1 MYSSEVAVRAGY
13 GPAYGYVIGLV
24 DVDYLREQLFP
35 AVARKYFGGAAG
47 LDYDVWI
54 ARAADPSSILYRT
67 SDAAPGTPDI
77 ETHLFHLGFTHLD
90 EPFMPSIIAAARAGR
105 PPSVTAQ
112 GVWLVRATH
121 RDGSIEAHV
130 RKVRRRDVLI
140 SCVVMGLLVASLALL
155 FTSARRARRL
165 ALQQTAFVAGVSH
178 ELRTPLAVI
187 RSAAENLADGLVVEP
202 ERVRRYGELVV
213 KEGRRLSHLVEQ
225 AIDFAALEP
234 GARPV
239 ADETYDI
246 APFVGELTSQARRVE
261 VTGRILGP
269 LPPLRGDATATRQV
283 IASLV
288 ENAQKHAPDSPVAI
302 SVEPIVWRGRPA
314 VRIEIADGG
323 AGIEPA
329 DLPHLFE
336 PFYRGQRA
344 QRGQVPGSGLGL
356 SIVKRLVE
364 QQRGAISVRSTPG
377 RGTTFVVCL
386 PGA

>member
-1 MYSSEVAVRAGY
+1 VLVSFS
-13 GPAYGYVIGLV
+13 VIGL
-24 DVDYLREQLFP
+24 
-35 AVARKYFGGAAG
+35 
-47 LDYDVWI
+47 
-54 ARAADPSSILYRT
+54 
-67 SDAAPGTPDI
+67 
-77 ETHLFHLGFTHLD
+77 
-90 EPFMPSIIAAARAGR
+90 
-105 PPSVTAQ
+105 
-112 GVWLVRATH
+112 LV
-121 RDGSIEAHV
+121 V
-130 RKVRRRDVLI
+130 
-140 SCVVMGLLVASLALL
+140 SLAVV

-239 ADETYDI
+239 ADETYDL
-246 APFVGELTSQARRVE
+246 APLVDELTAQARRAE
-261 VTGRILGP
+261 VTGRIVGP
-269 LPPLRGDATATRQV
+269 LPALRGDAKATRQV
-283 IASLV
+283 IVSLV

-302 SVEPIVWRGRPA
+302 SVEPIAWRGRPA
-314 VRIEIADGG
+314 VRIEVADRGG
-323 AGIEPA
+323 GIEAA
-329 DLPHLFE
+329 DLPHVFE
-336 PFYRGQRA
+336 PFYRGRRA
-344 QRGQVPGSGLGL
+344 QHGQVPGSGLGL